1 MPELASISDQVRAVF
16 PNAQFLHGEENG
28 REIGKFPALPAG
40 VVEIDAV
47 KAMEMAKLGTER
59 RKRK

>member
-1 MPELASISDQVRAVF
+1 MARICDQVRVVF

-40 VVEIDAV
+40 VIEMDAA
-47 KAMEMAKLGTER
+47 KAWEMAGLGEKR